1 MSAKDDIIA
10 KMREVDSLAEL
21 KTISDALRDRW
32 KELQRPARAEMDNEI
47 RRAAAEFRI
56 GQKVQ
61 FTHKGVP
68 ITGEVTKINSK
79 TISVKTGAGVWN
91 VTPTLLRPAQ

>member
-1 MSAKDDIIA
+1 MSAKNDIIA
-10 KMREVDSLAEL
+10 KMREVDSFDDL
-21 KTISDALRDRW
+21 KVINAALRDRW
-32 KELQRPARAEMDNEI
+32 KELQRPIRAEMDDKI
-47 RRAAAEFRI
+47 RRAASEFRI

-91 VTPTLLRPAQ
+91 VTPTLLRLA